1 MKKILLPCILSVFLS
16 FPSHSQDLLNRVRN
30 KVNQRANQKTDEAIN
45 KSLDKAED
53 TVTGKKTD
61 TKTETNSDKQNT
73 SSTIETRSSS
83 TESGA
88 NGPSTELPIKAY
100 LNFDFV
106 PGDSVIFED
115 NFVGETTE
123 EIPSLWVPTGGVV
136 EITKIN
142 GETVT
147 GFLDG
152 FYTGMYPRM
161 KKYNYLPQRFSV
173 EFDYLFRSN
182 KGKKWGQYRGEGSEG
197 GLDIVFHSDDKDFDS
212 KELGDYE
219 NGIRLESSGAVTF
232 KEFRGKYKGVDDFGD
247 AEIYDKWVH
256 VSVAA
261 TERGMKIYLNNQRI
275 VNAPIASGKA
285 ASIKIYS
292 EGNTAEPD
300 GRQLFI
306 RNVRIAGGGKD
317 PYKQLTS
324 TAKATYIARGINFDY
339 NKATLKPESM
349 GEINKIIA
357 ILKDHP
363 DLKFEIGGHTDGEGD
378 DAYNLKLSQQR
389 SDAVKAKLVELG
401 VDQSRIT
408 SKGYGET
415 KPIASNET
423 PEGRAGNRRVELVK
437 K

>member
-1 MKKILLPCILSVFLS
+1 MKKILLLGVLLMFLGL
-16 FPSHSQDLLNRVRN
+16 PSHAQDLLNRVRN
-30 KVNQRANQKTDEAIN
+30 KVNQRASQKTDETIN

-53 TVTGKKTD
+53 VVTGKKAD
-61 TKTETNSDKQNT
+61 TKTDSNPDKQNT
-73 SSTIETRSSS
+73 SSTTETKSSAPE
-83 TESGA
+83 TAA
-88 NGPSTELPIKAY
+88 NGPGTELPIKAY

-115 NFVGETTE
+115 NFIGETSE
-123 EIPSLWVPTGGVV
+123 EIPSLWVSTGGVV

-197 GLDIVFHSDDKDFDS
+197 GLDIVFHSDDKDMDA

-219 NGIRLESSGAVTF
+219 NGIRIESSGAVTF
-232 KEFRGKYKGVDDFGD
+232 KEFRGKYKGVEDFGD
-247 AEIYDKWVH
+247 AEIYDRWVH
-256 VSVAA
+256 VSVAG
-261 TERGMKIYLNNQRI
+261 TERGLKVYLNNQRI

-324 TAKATYIARGINFDY
+324 TARATYIARGINFDY

-349 GEINKIIA
+349 GEINKIIG

-363 DLKFEIGGHTDGEGD
+363 ELKFEIGGHTDSEGD
-378 DAYNLKLSQQR
+378 DAYNQKLSQQR
-389 SDAVKAKLVELG
+389 SDTVKAKLVELG
-401 VDQSRIT
+401 VDESRIT

-415 KPIASNET
+415 KPISDNET
-423 PEGRAGNRRVELVK
+423 PEGRANNRRVELLK